1 MKELNFEP
9 LKANQIEVRPTDT
22 KYKGKCTLLLYI
34 DSRCAA
40 DIMNE
45 TVGPMNWQME
55 YKDVA
60 GLVYGRLSIWDD
72 ERKMWVYKED
82 TGSESNIEA
91 QKGQSSDI
99 LKRCIARWGCDY
111 LYHTPK
117 IKITCPENYYYNDK
131 MTMTFSVREIMF
143 VGKECVKLVIT
154 DMFGNVAFD
163 WTPNKGNTIQ
173 PTQQT
178 LTVPQPQ
185 TLTTPKQYPLTKLQ
199 QPLNENGMLQ
209 KRLYLD
215 IMKSETTDKLKEI
228 YNLYPELNNH
238 KIFLDTLSKRKEELA
253 KIAV

>member
-22 KYKGKCTLLLYI
+22 KYRGKCTLLLYI

-45 TVGPMNWQME
+45 TVGPMNWQIE

-60 GLVYGRLSIWDD
+60 GLVYGRLSIWDE
-72 ERKMWVYKED
+72 ERNMWVYKED

-117 IKITCPENYYYNDK
+117 IKIACPDNYYYNDK
-131 MTMTFSVREIMF
+131 MNMTFNVREIMF

-163 WTPNKGNTIQ
+163 WNSNQGNIAAAPATY
-173 PTQQT
+173 
-178 LTVPQPQ
+178 V
-185 TLTTPKQYPLTKLQ
+185 TTEHPKTFQLVKIDNPLTG
-199 QPLNENGMLQ
+199 NGMLQ
-209 KRLYLD
+209 KKLYLD
-215 IMKSETTDKLKEI
+215 IVKSENNDRLIEV
-228 YNLYPELNNH
+228 YNLYPELHNH
-238 KIFLDTLSKRKEELA
+238 KIFMDTLSKRKDELA
-253 KIAV
+253 KRAV